1 MKKEEIFNILYGK
14 EKWDVWEEFQ
24 KTEKSIEDSKEIYD
38 YYDEIKNMLLNQTSH
53 VRLRSF
59 RIICKLAKWDKQ
71 NKIDEDINLILSIL
85 DDDKPTIVRQC
96 LSALPSLLDN
106 KKEISNVVKNKLRNL
121 NLEKYK
127 DSMRPLIQK
136 DIESLINKQ

>member
-38 YYDEIKNMLLNQTSH
+38 YYDEIKNMLLDQTSYI
-53 VRLRSF
+53 RLRGF
-59 RIICKLAKWDKQ
+59 RIICKLSKWDIQK
-71 NKIDEDINLILSIL
+71 KINEDINLILNIL

-96 LSALPSLLDN
+96 LSVLPSLLEN
-106 KKEISNVVKNKLRNL
+106 KKELSNIIKNKLENL

-127 DSMRPLIQK
+127 DSMKPLIQK
-136 DIESLINKQ
+136 DIEFLIK

>member
-1 MKKEEIFNILYGK
+1 MKKEEILNILYGK

-24 KTEKSIEDSKEIYD
+24 KIENSIDDSKEIYD

-53 VRLRSF
+53 VRLRGF
-59 RIICKLAKWDKQ
+59 RIICKLSKWDKQ
-71 NKIDEDINLILSIL
+71 NKINEDINLMLSIL

-106 KKEISNVVKNKLRNL
+106 KKELSNVVKNKIKSIS
-121 NLEKYK
+121 LEKYK

-136 DIESLINKQ
+136 DIEFLINKQ